1 MIQSPRANPEKNRVL
16 MKALFRR
23 NTLCIARKSDEI
35 RARFFQEAP
44 QAIGSA
50 FPLDGGST
58 QHRRRA
64 CEAVDGGKVLFQTE
78 NHSTDRPSSGHYK
91 RRKPDMS
98 TKTCLFPETWADG
111 RARTQ
116 DLVAVFSGR
125 CSAGWRRPGS
135 PGPAPASP
143 APARRPCA
151 LRCVP
156 CRGWRR
162 RGRRRQTSECHPDR
176 QSP

>member
-1 MIQSPRANPEKNRVL
+1 MLQSPRANPEKNRVL

-91 RRKPDMS
+91 RRKPGMS
-98 TKTCLFPETWADG
+98 TKTCLFPETWVLA
-111 RARTQ
+111 RAAPQ
-116 DLVAVFSGR
+116 DLVARFSGP
-125 CSAGWRRPGS
+125 CSAGWRQPG
-135 PGPAPASP
+135 PPWPAPASP
-143 APARRPCA
+143 APAHRPCA
-151 LRCVP
+151 PRCVP

-162 RGRRRQTSECHPDR
+162 RGRRRHTSGYRHCR

>member
-1 MIQSPRANPEKNRVL
+1 

-23 NTLCIARKSDEI
+23 NTLCIARKSDKI
-35 RARFFQEAP
+35 RGQIFQEAP

-50 FPLDGGST
+50 FPMDGGST
-58 QHRRRA
+58 QHRRQA

-125 CSAGWRRPGS
+125 CSAGWPWPG
-135 PGPAPASP
+135 PPWPAPASP
-143 APARRPCA
+143 APVRRPCA
-151 LRCVP
+151 PRCAP

-162 RGRRRQTSECHPDR
+162 RGRRRRTSGCRPGR